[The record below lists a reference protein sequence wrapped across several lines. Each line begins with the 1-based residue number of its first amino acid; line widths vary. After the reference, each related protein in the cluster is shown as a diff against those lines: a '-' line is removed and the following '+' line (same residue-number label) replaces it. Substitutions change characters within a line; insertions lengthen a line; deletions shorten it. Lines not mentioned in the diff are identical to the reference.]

1 MQSGMDDPETIRTH
15 AYEFAFSSTDEM
27 FHSTMYDWL
36 IDRGLADELLE
47 VGLPVCSHIEIS
59 PQIVPDASSLH
70 RGAPQTRTRQ
80 CPEMS
85 TTMAVLCQ
93 GRTTSPG
100 SRSAWCSSRIHGVS
114 CDAVWVGKQRWCTSC
129 SIDLSLDARLEYLTL
144 AVGNAKSHPIS
155 VGGRH
160 ETAIAFLTDLEE
172 KLDVAQVQLE
182 VYNALVPHLN
192 DPGEAGEKVRILSKT
207 LLTMSEVCASLLWL
221 QDELIRPP
229 SCTNYMRN
237 HLTSQLWN
245 YSFCMSPNIA
255 MRTLFGQYGT
265 KHLKTVSLF
274 IVSLYFF

>member
-1 MQSGMDDPETIRTH
+1 MCETFTETWILPGAVELPLSCAQVLDPDNIGLEHWLVNAPASDPRIEFAERRQKCYELVLDSLSLFEENATKAMQSGMDDPETIRTH
-15 AYEFAFSSTDEM
+15 AYELAFSSTDEM

-114 CDAVWVGKQRWCTSC
+114 YDAV
-129 SIDLSLDARLEYLTL
+129 
-144 AVGNAKSHPIS
+144 
-155 VGGRH
+155 
-160 ETAIAFLTDLEE
+160 
-172 KLDVAQVQLE
+172 
-182 VYNALVPHLN
+182 
-192 DPGEAGEKVRILSKT
+192 
-207 LLTMSEVCASLLWL
+207 
-221 QDELIRPP
+221 
-229 SCTNYMRN
+229 
-237 HLTSQLWN
+237 
-245 YSFCMSPNIA
+245 
-255 MRTLFGQYGT
+255 
-265 KHLKTVSLF
+265 
-274 IVSLYFF
+274 